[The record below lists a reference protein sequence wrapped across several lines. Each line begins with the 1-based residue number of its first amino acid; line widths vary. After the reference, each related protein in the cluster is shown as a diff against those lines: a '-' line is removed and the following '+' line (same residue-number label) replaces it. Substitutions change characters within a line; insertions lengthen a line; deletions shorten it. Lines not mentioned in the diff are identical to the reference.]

1 MGEGWK
7 EGGREGG
14 GERGR
19 ERRGTATQNAQLKKK
34 KMSVTTQILGNQYLF
49 QAWISVVCNG
59 APELNI
65 SYEPRMPDIGIS
77 RSSCRR

>member
-7 EGGREGG
+7 EGGREG
-14 GERGR
+14 ERRR
-19 ERRGTATQNAQLKKK
+19 ERRGTATQNAQFFK
-34 KMSVTTQILGNQYLF
+34 KMSETTQILGNQYFF
-49 QAWISVVCNG
+49 QAWISA